1 MHNAKFII
9 PPPAP
14 PKGGRVIN
22 EMVEYYLS
30 QAKIPTAP
38 I

>member
-14 PKGGRVIN
+14 PKGWRVIN